1 MSDEPKKEEEK
12 KPAAE
17 PKKKGGA
24 GLVIGIIIPA
34 LASAG
39 AAFGAVK
46 VTNKGPQKEHIV
58 EVVVHKEMK
67 PTGPTLNLEPFLV
80 NVPDEHK
87 KVHPFKLTVAVEFEE
102 KVKEEMV
109 KGYTPRIRDAV
120 LSHVRTMTFEEASD
134 HAHTDKLKA
143 ELLHRVQEAGATSAE
158 KILVTDMVTQ

>member
-1 MSDEPKKEEEK
+1 MSDEKRISDV
-12 KPAAE
+12 PAGV

-24 GLVIGIIIPA
+24 ALVIGIIIPA

-46 VTNKGPQKEHIV
+46 ITNKGPQREHVV

-67 PTGPTLNLEPFLV
+67 PTGPTVNLDPFLV
-80 NVPDEHK
+80 NVPDEK
-87 KVHPFKLTVAVEFEE
+87 KKIHPFKLTIAVEFEDHT
-102 KVKEEMV
+102 KEEMV

-120 LSHVRTMTFEEASD
+120 LSHVRTMSFEEAVD
-134 HAHTDKLKA
+134 QGHTDKLKA

-158 KILVTDMVTQ
+158 KILITDMVTQ